1 MRDKWFRFRF
11 DDSRWWATTI
21 LVAVAVWATPM
32 SPIVHK
38 LVACVAWVLA
48 ITFFAVSI
56 MWDYFRWHWPF
67 LPLGIQRQI
76 ENGEQIKRSLAIDQV
91 SDWRATTLDLIR
103 KCWSFESE
111 QYRKFEALPELPN
124 RLMELDMLLSMLKG
138 LDPR

>member
-1 MRDKWFRFRF
+1 
-11 DDSRWWATTI
+11 
-21 LVAVAVWATPM
+21 M